1 MSAAGVARPTG
12 KPATVEGRS
21 GLAVLALLPF
31 AALVGLFLL
40 LPTVSLL
47 WGSVHSARTGQFTLA
62 NYSYLGHPLDLLP
75 FANSVELSLASTA
88 LGGVVGLLIAQ
99 AIVSSRRPVI
109 QEIATTFSSVAAN
122 FAGVP
127 LAFAFIATLGAGGLV
142 TRLFLDA
149 GIDLYNG
156 GFKLYSVLGLT
167 IVYAYWEIP
176 LMVLVMLPPLQ
187 AMKPSWREAAE
198 ILGASRWQYLRAVAV
213 PILATPV
220 ISSLLLLYA
229 NAFGA
234 FATAYGLT
242 TGFVSLVPIQIS
254 NLVSGDIT
262 FDPGQADALAV
273 GLAAIMA
280 VCIGGRALLERRSTR
295 WLAR

>member
-1 MSAAGVARPTG
+1 MI
-12 KPATVEGRS
+12 
-21 GLAVLALLPF
+21 ALLPF
-31 AALVGLFLL
+31 AILITLFLL
-40 LPTVSLL
+40 VPTVSLI
-47 WGSVHSARTGQFTLA
+47 WGSFHDSKTGAFTLA
-62 NYSYLGHPLDLLP
+62 NYSYLEHPIDLVP
-75 FANSVELSLASTA
+75 FRNSLELSLASTI

-99 AIVSSRRPVI
+99 AIVSSRRPLV

-127 LAFAFIATLGAGGLV
+127 LAFAFTAALGVNGLI
-142 TRLFLDA
+142 TKALLDA
-149 GIDLYNG
+149 AGVNIYND

-187 AMKPSWREAAE
+187 AMKRSWREAAE
-198 ILGASRWQYLRAVAV
+198 ILGASRWQYLRSVAI
-213 PILATPV
+213 PILMTPF

-234 FATAYGLT
+234 YATAYGLT
-242 TGFVSLVPIQIS
+242 TGFVPLVPIQIS
-254 NLVSGDIT
+254 NLINGDVS
-262 FDPGQADALAV
+262 FDPGQADALAI
-273 GLAAIMA
+273 GLAVIMA
-280 VCIGGRALLERRSTR
+280 VCIGGRAILERRSTR